1 MKSIFLSS
9 IIQEIRKLWHTT
21 RTQCMKRIMTHEK
34 SDMHKE
40 IVDYEEME
48 VYFIGI

>member
-1 MKSIFLSS
+1 
-9 IIQEIRKLWHTT
+9 
-21 RTQCMKRIMTHEK
+21 MKRIMTHEK

-48 VYFIGI
+48 VYFNGIWFRVEIIKVSQIPI